1 MEKQVDELLSINSNY
16 KSAQTKYKKFTKV
29 YINPLEK
36 NKIIKDLRKIKLTE
50 DSDLVPQIYRL
61 LASDKLSARDIENI
75 ARSLK
80 KSDNGKLYQNLI
92 SSFFEES
99 FLKASTDNINKG
111 VNTGIVLHKAILGNS
126 RQRANFSE
134 MLYQLSKTRNPKVNK
149 RDIVKSVD
157 GFANVLLATGRKTQ
171 VGSPTAQRLEF
182 QQKGGQNI
190 LSRILEFPPGIKI
203 IQRYFDEQTFSKT
216 SEKLSNAMTSE
227 KGIDALINLSE
238 NWKDPNAAIGYL
250 RALIISSERLN

>member
-1 MEKQVDELLSINSNY
+1 
-16 KSAQTKYKKFTKV
+16 
-29 YINPLEK
+29 
-36 NKIIKDLRKIKLTE
+36 
-50 DSDLVPQIYRL
+50 
-61 LASDKLSARDIENI
+61 
-75 ARSLK
+75 
-80 KSDNGKLYQNLI
+80 
-92 SSFFEES
+92 
-99 FLKASTDNINKG
+99 
-111 VNTGIVLHKAILGNS
+111 
-126 RQRANFSE
+126 